1 MKKSLLAL
9 AVLGAF
15 AGAASAQS
23 SVTLYGIVDV
33 GYSFIDH
40 ERDGISSISGID
52 PGLQSGNRLGF
63 RGSEALGRGLNAIFQ
78 IEAGFNLDTGASG
91 QSSAAVP
98 GFPGTG
104 VSNRLFGR
112 IALAGLQ
119 GDFGTL
125 ALGRFGTVGSG
136 TGPFDL
142 FGQID
147 PFGTGFTGAGG
158 LQDTFTEL
166 NSLRTDNT
174 IHYQSPKIAGFQGG
188 IGYSFQ
194 VDGVEQAGSSNNS
207 RAADAG
213 LSWGAGPFYA
223 AVTYSQIE
231 FANQVVSFPD
241 QKILQVGG
249 TFDLKFVKLHAAY
262 AKEEGIR
269 NTVIA
274 SPLRRHRHCGPERR
288 RRRLLDGRRHRA
300 ARRVQLLRVLPGT
313 RRRRGRRFRS
323 RWPGVRCRRHLR
335 AVEADQPV
343 RWPGAFGRATGRCPK
358 ERQTQASHQP
368 VLRSATPST
377 GCDSWSACG
386 TSSDRRLANQ
396 RPPTG
401 GLFYSAAIGVPGR
414 ATARRRRRDLTS
426 ASLRACVNFRQCAAS
441 RASASGDAAIS
452 ST

>member
-33 GYSFIDH
+33 GYSYIDH

-52 PGLQSGNRLGF
+52 AGIQSGNRLGF

-91 QSSAAVP
+91 QSSAAAP

-142 FGQID
+142 FGRID

-166 NSLRTDNT
+166 GSLRTDNT

-194 VDGVEQAGSSNNS
+194 VDGTEQAGSSNNS

-213 LSWGAGPFYA
+213 LSWEGGPFYA

-231 FANQVVSFPD
+231 WATPTPPTPGGFPD

-249 TFDLKFVKLHAAY
+249 TFDLKFIKLHAAY
-262 AKEEGIR
+262 AKEEGVR

-274 SPLRRHRHCGPERR
+274 SPF
-288 RRRLLDGRRHRA
+288 A
-300 ARRVQLLRVLPGT
+300 GT
-313 RRRRGRRFRS
+313 AIPALNGGDADS
-323 RWPGVRCRRHLR
+323 WMAGVSFPL
-335 AVEADQPV
+335 
-343 RWPGAFGRATGRCPK
+343 GAFNLFASYQ
-358 ERQTQASHQP
+358 ER
-368 VLRSATPST
+368 
-377 GCDSWSACG
+377 D
-386 TSSDRRLANQ
+386 
-396 RPPTG
+396 
-401 GLFYSAAIGVPGR
+401 
-414 ATARRRRRDLTS
+414 
-426 ASLRACVNFRQCAAS
+426 
-441 RASASGDAAIS
+441 GDAAGGFEADGQTYAIGATYAMS
-452 ST
+452 RRTNLYAAWGLREGDASLSEGVAPFAVSDPVNRMRFVVGMRHFF